1 MNLKQYFKNH
11 SIRLMAK
18 RAKIS
23 ESSLRRYRDQDRR
36 VPLSVAYRLE
46 LCSYGKVCLWELLSE
61 EEQKEY
67 DSVKLEMSNLSRVVK
82 IIDHGEDLL

>member
-1 MNLKQYFKNH
+1 
-11 SIRLMAK
+11 MAK